1 MIQERLNV
9 TTSQEPTP
17 LTPAV
22 RRFKDPHYQ
31 NRAPNLQVLRDQID
45 ALDSQIVALMAERA
59 LCVRDATRFK
69 KDAFQVAAPAR
80 QAQVFQKVRNLA
92 YEHAANFPGFENIV
106 ASAYRSMVAGFIA
119 AEQELFAQT
128 EEVKS

>member
-1 MIQERLNV
+1 M
-9 TTSQEPTP
+9 TTPQEPTP
-17 LTPAV
+17 HTPAV
-22 RRFKDPHYQ
+22 RRFKDLNYQ
-31 NRAPNLQVLRDQID
+31 NRAPSLQVLRGQID

-92 YEHAANFPGFENIV
+92 SEHSANFPGFENIV
-106 ASAYRSMVAGFIA
+106 ESAYRSMVAGFIA

>member
-1 MIQERLNV
+1 M
-9 TTSQEPTP
+9 TTPQEPTP
-17 LTPAV
+17 HTPAV
-22 RRFKDPHYQ
+22 RRFKDLNYQ
-31 NRAPNLQVLRDQID
+31 NRALSLQVLRDQID

-92 YEHAANFPGFENIV
+92 SEHSANFPGFENIV
-106 ASAYRSMVAGFIA
+106 ESAYRSMVAGFIA

>member
-1 MIQERLNV
+1 M
-9 TTSQEPTP
+9 TTPQEPTP
-17 LTPAV
+17 HTPAV
-22 RRFKDPHYQ
+22 RRFKDLNYQ
-31 NRAPNLQVLRDQID
+31 NRALSLQVLRDQID

-92 YEHAANFPGFENIV
+92 SEHSSNFPGFENIV
-106 ASAYRSMVAGFIA
+106 ESAYRSMVAGFIA

>member
-1 MIQERLNV
+1 V
-9 TTSQEPTP
+9 TTPQEPTP
-17 LTPAV
+17 HTPAV
-22 RRFKDPHYQ
+22 RRFKDLNYQ
-31 NRAPNLQVLRDQID
+31 NRALSLQVLRDQID

-92 YEHAANFPGFENIV
+92 SEHSANFPGFENIV
-106 ASAYRSMVAGFIA
+106 ESAYRSMVAGFIA

>member
-1 MIQERLNV
+1 M
-9 TTSQEPTP
+9 SKPQEPTP
-17 LTPAV
+17 DTPAV
-22 RRFKDPHYQ
+22 RRFKDLNYQ
-31 NRAPNLQVLRDQID
+31 NRAPSLQVLRDQID

-92 YEHAANFPGFENIV
+92 SEHSANFPGFENIV
-106 ASAYRSMVAGFIA
+106 ESAYRSMVAGFIA

>member
-1 MIQERLNV
+1 MS
-9 TTSQEPTP
+9 TPQEPTP
-17 LTPAV
+17 LAPAV
-22 RRFKDPHYQ
+22 RRFKDLNYH
-31 NRAPNLQVLRDQID
+31 NRAPSLQVLRDQID

-92 YEHAANFPGFENIV
+92 SEHAANFPDFENIV
-106 ASAYRSMVAGFIA
+106 ESAYRSMVAGFIA

>member
-1 MIQERLNV
+1 
-9 TTSQEPTP
+9 
-17 LTPAV
+17 
-22 RRFKDPHYQ
+22 
-31 NRAPNLQVLRDQID
+31 LRDQID

-92 YEHAANFPGFENIV
+92 SEHAANFPDFENIV
-106 ASAYRSMVAGFIA
+106 ESAYRSMVAGFIA

>member
-1 MIQERLNV
+1 ML
-9 TTSQEPTP
+9 TPQEPTP
-17 LTPAV
+17 LAPAV
-22 RRFKDPHYQ
+22 RRFKDANYQ
-31 NRAPNLQVLRDQID
+31 NRAPNLQALRDQID

-92 YEHAANFPGFENIV
+92 SEHAANFPDFENIV
-106 ASAYRSMVAGFIA
+106 ASAYKSMVAGFIA
-119 AEQELFAQT
+119 VEQELFAQT

>member
-1 MIQERLNV
+1 ML
-9 TTSQEPTP
+9 TPQEPTP
-17 LTPAV
+17 LAPAV
-22 RRFKDPHYQ
+22 RRFKDANYQ
-31 NRAPNLQVLRDQID
+31 NRAPNLQALRDQID

-92 YEHAANFPGFENIV
+92 SEHAANFPDFENIV
-106 ASAYRSMVAGFIA
+106 ASAYKSMVAGFIA

>member
-1 MIQERLNV
+1 MS
-9 TTSQEPTP
+9 TPQEPSP
-17 LTPAV
+17 LAPAV
-22 RRFKDPHYQ
+22 RRFKDANYQ
-31 NRAPNLQVLRDQID
+31 NRAPNLQALRDQID

-92 YEHAANFPGFENIV
+92 FEHAANFPDFENIV
-106 ASAYRSMVAGFIA
+106 ASAYKSMVAGFIA

>member
-1 MIQERLNV
+1 MS
-9 TTSQEPTP
+9 TPQEPTP
-17 LTPAV
+17 LAPAV
-22 RRFKDPHYQ
+22 RRFKDANYKK
-31 NRAPNLQVLRDQID
+31 RAPNLQALRDQID

-69 KDAFQVAAPAR
+69 KDAFQVASPAR

-92 YEHAANFPGFENIV
+92 SEHSANFPGFENIV
-106 ASAYRSMVAGFIA
+106 ESAYRSMVAGFIA

>member
-1 MIQERLNV
+1 MS
-9 TTSQEPTP
+9 TPQEPTP
-17 LTPAV
+17 LSPAV
-22 RRFKDPHYQ
+22 RRFKDLNYH
-31 NRAPNLQVLRDQID
+31 NRAPSLQVLRDQID

-92 YEHAANFPGFENIV
+92 SEHAANFPDFENIV
-106 ASAYRSMVAGFIA
+106 ESAYRSMVAGFIA

>member
-1 MIQERLNV
+1 MNLKGKIVASL
-9 TTSQEPTP
+9 QEPSP
-17 LTPAV
+17 LSAAV

-31 NRAPNLQVLRDQID
+31 NKAPNLQALRDEID
-45 ALDSQIVALMAERA
+45 ALDAQIVDLMAKRA

-80 QAQVFQKVRNLA
+80 QAQVFQKVRDLA
-92 YEHAANFPGFENIV
+92 SEHATNFPKFENIV

-119 AEQELFAQT
+119 AEQELFAET

>member
-1 MIQERLNV
+1 MS
-9 TTSQEPTP
+9 TPQEPTP
-17 LTPAV
+17 LAPAV
-22 RRFKDPHYQ
+22 RRFKDLNYQ

-92 YEHAANFPGFENIV
+92 HEHSANFPGFENIV

-128 EEVKS
+128 EELKS

>member
-1 MIQERLNV
+1 M
-9 TTSQEPTP
+9 TSQQEPSP
-17 LTPAV
+17 LSGAI
-22 RRFKDPHYQ
+22 RRFKDPNYQ
-31 NRAPNLQVLRDQID
+31 NKAPNLQALRDEID
-45 ALDSQIVALMAERA
+45 ALDAQIVALMAERA

-69 KDAFQVAAPAR
+69 KDAYQVAAPAR

-92 YEHAANFPGFENIV
+92 AEHAANFPGFENI
-106 ASAYRSMVAGFIA
+106 AESAYRTMVAGFIA

>member
-1 MIQERLNV
+1 ML
-9 TTSQEPTP
+9 TPQEPTP
-17 LTPAV
+17 LAPAV
-22 RRFKDPHYQ
+22 RRFKDANYQ
-31 NRAPNLQVLRDQID
+31 NRAPNLQALRDQID

-92 YEHAANFPGFENIV
+92 SEHAANFPDFENIV
-106 ASAYRSMVAGFIA
+106 VSAYKSMVAGFIA

>member
-1 MIQERLNV
+1 MNV
-9 TTSQEPTP
+9 STPQEPTP
-17 LTPAV
+17 HTPAV
-22 RRFKDPHYQ
+22 RRFKDLNYQ

-69 KDAFQVAAPAR
+69 KDVYQVTAPAR

-92 YEHAANFPGFENIV
+92 SEHAANFPDFENIV
-106 ASAYRSMVAGFIA
+106 ESAYRSMVAGFIA

>member
-1 MIQERLNV
+1 M
-9 TTSQEPTP
+9 TTPQEPTP
-17 LTPAV
+17 HTPAV
-22 RRFKDPHYQ
+22 RRFKDLNYQ

-92 YEHAANFPGFENIV
+92 SEHAANFPDFENIV
-106 ASAYRSMVAGFIA
+106 ESAYRSMVAGFIA

>member
-1 MIQERLNV
+1 M
-9 TTSQEPTP
+9 TTPQEPTP
-17 LTPAV
+17 HTPAV
-22 RRFKDPHYQ
+22 RRFKDLNYQ
-31 NRAPNLQVLRDQID
+31 NRAPSLQVLRDQID

-92 YEHAANFPGFENIV
+92 SEHSSNFPGFENIV
-106 ASAYRSMVAGFIA
+106 ESAYRSMVAGFIA

-128 EEVKS
+128 KEVKS